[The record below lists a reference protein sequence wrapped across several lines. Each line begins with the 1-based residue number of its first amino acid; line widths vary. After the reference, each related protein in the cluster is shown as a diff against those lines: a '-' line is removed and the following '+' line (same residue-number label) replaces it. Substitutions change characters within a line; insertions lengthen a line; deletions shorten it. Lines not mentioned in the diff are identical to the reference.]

1 MSGWLDPLREALQ
14 LRTRPV
20 DCFFRDDDGGWDDAA
35 LLRLVACFERAGVPL
50 DIAII
55 PEATGPGLAACLLER
70 KQSRATSI
78 GFHQHGSG
86 HLNHE
91 TSGRKCEFGTSRTR
105 AQQFDDIETGRE
117 RLQRLFGEA
126 IDPIFTPPW
135 NRCTA
140 DTLAALE
147 ELGFGALS
155 RNRGA
160 SPQASGRLQEL
171 NVHVDWMRHRLA
183 TGPDHRAIVEAIAG
197 SLRHDEPVG
206 IMLHHAVMSDGDF
219 HALSELLSLLRS
231 QPNVGL
237 RSMSELTAHAGKPDF
252 S

>member
-1 MSGWLDPLREALQ
+1 VSGWLDPLRHALER
-14 LRTRPV
+14 RTRPL

-35 LLRLVACFERAGVPL
+35 LLRLVTCFERAGAPL
-50 DIAII
+50 DIAVI
-55 PEATGPGLAACLLER
+55 PAAAGTALAACLLER
-70 KQSRATSI
+70 KRCGAI
-78 GFHQHGSG
+78 RLGLHQHGCS

-91 TSGRKCEFGTSRTR
+91 ASGRKCEFGASRTR
-105 AQQFDDIETGRE
+105 VQQFDDIEAGMA

-135 NRCTA
+135 NRCTD

-147 ELGFGALS
+147 KLGFATLS

-160 SPQASGRLQEL
+160 SPDARGRLQEL
-171 NVHVDWMRHRLA
+171 DVHVDWMRHRLA
-183 TGPDHRAIVEAIAG
+183 TGPDYCAIVDALVG

-206 IMLHHAVMSDGDF
+206 IMLHHAVMTDCDF
-219 HALSELLSLLRS
+219 HALSELLSLMGS
-231 QPNVGL
+231 QPRVSL
-237 RSMSELTAHAGKPDF
+237 RSMSELAARAGRPIP